1 MGMAPGP
8 PGRGHPTA
16 GASPGGARCHPVK
29 AAGRELAPALS
40 LQHFGRVPA
49 PLLLPPPKGC
59 GQVGAVG
66 SMGGVQEGI
75 WGFGGGPGS
84 PPRCRGRRCH
94 PPWAPAPRPPA
105 AWHACSRASA
115 GAHSGLGGSGGPGS
129 GGDEKPAPPWGR
141 ERREQ
146 PAGPEKEQELVRG
159 RAESRRHRMGGPD
172 VNSGGLTSPGGGDVT
187 QEASEEDKQLQDEL
201 EMLVER
207 LGEKDTSLYRPA
219 LEELRRQIRSSTTSM
234 TSVPKPLKFLRPH
247 YGKLK
252 EIYESMAPGENKR
265 FAADIISVLAMT
277 MSGERECLKYRLVG
291 SQEELASWGHE
302 YVRHL
307 AGEVAKEWQE
317 IDEADKAQRDTLLT
331 LVKEIVPYN
340 MAHNAEHEA
349 CDLLMEIEQMDMLEK
364 YIDDNA
370 YSKVCLYLTSCVSYV
385 PEPENSA
392 LLRCALG
399 IFRKFSRYPEALRL
413 ALMLNDVELVED
425 IFTSC
430 KDVVVQKQM
439 AFMLGRHGV
448 FLELNEDVEEY
459 EDLTE
464 IMSNVQ
470 LNSNFLALARELDI
484 MEPKVPDDIY
494 KTHLEN
500 NRKGLRRGLAWPW
513 LWGVAGGPG
522 AGRQHS
528 GDLWGPLAPRF
539 GGSGSQVDSARMN
552 LASSFVNGFVN
563 AAFGQ
568 DKLLTDDGNKWLYK
582 NKDHGMLSAAASL
595 GTILLWDVDG
605 GLTQIDKYLYS
616 SEDYIKSCGLRA
628 AELAP
633 AWRCSLGTILGGG
646 WDPWGDA
653 GHCLAASSMHWWL
666 LRDGTSA
673 LQSGA
678 LLACGIVNS
687 GVRNECDPALA
698 LLSDYVLHNSNTM
711 RIGAIFGLGL
721 AYAGSN
727 REDVLTLLLPV
738 MGDSKSSMEVA
749 GVTALACGMI
759 SVGSC
764 NGDVT
769 STILQTIMEKS
780 ETELKD
786 TYARWLPLGL
796 GLNHLGKG
804 GQRRPPPGLRPGSS
818 STPQPRGSHP
828 WCCPTGKG
836 EAIEAILAALE
847 VVSEPFRSFANTLVD
862 ICAYA
867 GSGNVL
873 KVQQLLHI
881 CSEHFDSK
889 EKEEDKDKKDKK
901 EKEKKESSAD
911 MGAHQVGGGAG
922 AASGLFVGSEL
933 RESSSPLAAPLPASS
948 WALGGA
954 VGTWLWGW
962 VLPALSTGVPAG
974 RSGVGHRAHRHG
986 RGNRRRDG
994 PAHLRA
1000 PGEWQR
1006 GDNTGLGTVGRGL
1019 GKTEHVSVGLLR
1031 YGEPTLRRAVPL
1043 ALALISVSNPRLNI
1057 LDTLSK
1063 FSHDADPEVSY
1074 NSIFAM
1080 GMVGSGTN
1088 NARLAAMLRQ
1098 LAQYH
1103 AKDPNNLFMVRLA
1116 QVTAPRGGEGA
1127 GWGYPCGVPE
1137 AGLTHLGKGTLTLCP
1152 YHSDRQLMSQVAVA
1166 GLLTVLV
1173 SFLDVR
1179 NIILGKSHYVLY
1191 GLVAAMQPRMLVTF
1205 DEELRPLPVS
1215 VRVGQAVDVVGQAG
1229 KPKTI
1234 TGFQTHT
1241 TPVLLAHGERA
1252 ELATEE
1258 HVPVTPILE
1267 GFVILRKNPNYDV

>member
-1 MGMAPGP
+1 MR
-8 PGRGHPTA
+8 GRGGGWS
-16 GASPGGARCHPVK
+16 GAERAMEPGGRNK
-29 AAGRELAPALS
+29 A
-40 LQHFGRVPA
+40 V
-49 PLLLPPPKGC
+49 LPPP
-59 GQVGAVG
+59 
-66 SMGGVQEGI
+66 
-75 WGFGGGPGS
+75 
-84 PPRCRGRRCH
+84 PP
-94 PPWAPAPRPPA
+94 PPHSQPPA
-105 AWHACSRASA
+105 GGA
-115 GAHSGLGGSGGPGS
+115 GATEDKAGG
-129 GGDEKPAPPWGR
+129 K
-141 ERREQ
+141 ERRELSDKD
-146 PAGPEKEQELVRG
+146 KEQEL
-159 RAESRRHRMGGPD
+159 
-172 VNSGGLTSPGGGDVT
+172 
-187 QEASEEDKQLQDEL
+187 SEEDKQLQDEL

-252 EIYESMAPGENKR
+252 EIYENMKPGENKR

-317 IDEADKAQRDTLLT
+317 LDEAEKAQREPLLT

-364 YIDDNA
+364 DIDDNA
-370 YSKVCLYLTSCVSYV
+370 YAKVCLYLTSCVSYV

-399 IFRKFSRYPEALRL
+399 VFRKFSRFPEALRL
-413 ALMLNDVELVED
+413 ALMLNDMELVED

-448 FLELNEDVEEY
+448 FLELSEDVEEY

-500 NRKGLRRGLAWPW
+500 NR
-513 LWGVAGGPG
+513 
-522 AGRQHS
+522 
-528 GDLWGPLAPRF
+528 F

-552 LASSFVNGFVN
+552 LAASFVNGFVN

-595 GTILLWDVDG
+595 GMILLWDVDG

-616 SEDYIKSCGLRA
+616 SEDYIKS
-628 AELAP
+628 
-633 AWRCSLGTILGGG
+633 
-646 WDPWGDA
+646 
-653 GHCLAASSMHWWL
+653 
-666 LRDGTSA
+666 
-673 LQSGA
+673 GA
-678 LLACGIVNS
+678 L
-687 GVRNECDPALA
+687 RNECDPALA

-711 RIGAIFGLGL
+711 RLGAIFGLGL

-759 SVGSC
+759 AVGSC

-804 GQRRPPPGLRPGSS
+804 
-818 STPQPRGSHP
+818 
-828 WCCPTGKG
+828 

-862 ICAYA
+862 VCAYA

-889 EKEEDKDKKDKK
+889 DKEEDKDKKEKKDKDKK
-901 EKEKKESSAD
+901 EAPAD
-911 MGAHQVGGGAG
+911 MGAHQGVAVLGIALIAMGEEIGAEM
-922 AASGLFVGSEL
+922 AL
-933 RESSSPLAAPLPASS
+933 R
-948 WALGGA
+948 
-954 VGTWLWGW
+954 TF
-962 VLPALSTGVPAG
+962 
-974 RSGVGHRAHRHG
+974 GH
-986 RGNRRRDG
+986 
-994 PAHLRA
+994 
-1000 PGEWQR
+1000 
-1006 GDNTGLGTVGRGL
+1006 
-1019 GKTEHVSVGLLR
+1019 LLR

-1116 QVTAPRGGEGA
+1116 Q
-1127 GWGYPCGVPE
+1127 
-1137 AGLTHLGKGTLTLCP
+1137 GLTHLGKGTLTLCP

-1179 NIILGKSHYVLY
+1179 NSILGKSHNVLY

-1258 HVPVTPILE
+1258 FLPVTPILE
-1267 GFVILRKNPNYDV
+1267 GFVILRKNPNYDL

>member
-1 MGMAPGP
+1 M
-8 PGRGHPTA
+8 
-16 GASPGGARCHPVK
+16 VY
-29 AAGRELAPALS
+29 
-40 LQHFGRVPA
+40 
-49 PLLLPPPKGC
+49 LLLFL
-59 GQVGAVG
+59 Q
-66 SMGGVQEGI
+66 
-75 WGFGGGPGS
+75 
-84 PPRCRGRRCH
+84 
-94 PPWAPAPRPPA
+94 
-105 AWHACSRASA
+105 
-115 GAHSGLGGSGGPGS
+115 
-129 GGDEKPAPPWGR
+129 
-141 ERREQ
+141 
-146 PAGPEKEQELVRG
+146 
-159 RAESRRHRMGGPD
+159 
-172 VNSGGLTSPGGGDVT
+172 
-187 QEASEEDKQLQDEL
+187 SEEDKLLQEEL

-207 LGEKDTSLYRPA
+207 LG
-219 LEELRRQIRSSTTSM
+219 Q
-234 TSVPKPLKFLRPH
+234 FC
-247 YGKLK
+247 
-252 EIYESMAPGENKR
+252 
-265 FAADIISVLAMT
+265 ADVVSVLAMT
-277 MSGERECLKYRLVG
+277 MSSERECLKYRLLG

-317 IDEADKAQRDTLLT
+317 IEEGDKAQQEVLLK

-349 CDLLMEIEQMDMLEK
+349 CDLLMEIERLDMLDT
-364 YIDDNA
+364 YIDENA
-370 YSKVCLYLTSCVSYV
+370 YAKVCLYLTSCVSYV

-392 LLRCALG
+392 LLKCALN
-399 IFRKFSRYPEALRL
+399 IFRKFNRYPEALRL
-413 ALMLNDVELVED
+413 ALMLNDVELVEN

-430 KDVVVQKQM
+430 KDIVIQKQM
-439 AFMLGRHGV
+439 SFMLGRHGM
-448 FLELNEDVEEY
+448 FLELNEDVEDC

-500 NRKGLRRGLAWPW
+500 NR
-513 LWGVAGGPG
+513 
-522 AGRQHS
+522 
-528 GDLWGPLAPRF
+528 F
-539 GGSGSQVDSARMN
+539 GSSGSQVDSARMN

-568 DKLLTDDGNKWLYK
+568 DKLLTEDGNKWLYK

-595 GTILLWDVDG
+595 GMILLWDVDG

-616 SEDYIKSCGLRA
+616 SEDYIK
-628 AELAP
+628 
-633 AWRCSLGTILGGG
+633 
-646 WDPWGDA
+646 
-653 GHCLAASSMHWWL
+653 
-666 LRDGTSA
+666 
-673 LQSGA
+673 SGA

-698 LLSDYVLHNSNTM
+698 LLSDYVLHNSNIM

-727 REDVLTLLLPV
+727 REDVLSLLLPV

-759 SVGSC
+759 AVGSC

-780 ETELKD
+780 EQELKD
-786 TYARWLPLGL
+786 TFARWLPLGL

-804 GQRRPPPGLRPGSS
+804 
-818 STPQPRGSHP
+818 
-828 WCCPTGKG
+828 
-836 EAIEAILAALE
+836 EAIETTLAALQ
-847 VVSEPFRSFANTLVD
+847 VVPEPFRSFSNTLVD
-862 ICAYA
+862 VCAYA

-873 KVQQLLHI
+873 KVQQLQHI
-881 CSEHFDSK
+881 CSEHYDNK
-889 EKEEDKDKKDKK
+889 DKDDDKDKKDKK
-901 EKEKKESSAD
+901 DKDKKETAAD
-911 MGAHQVGGGAG
+911 MGSHQVCVLSCVLIATI
-922 AASGLFVGSEL
+922 
-933 RESSSPLAAPLPASS
+933 
-948 WALGGA
+948 LGF
-954 VGTWLWGW
+954 
-962 VLPALSTGVPAG
+962 
-974 RSGVGHRAHRHG
+974 
-986 RGNRRRDG
+986 
-994 PAHLRA
+994 
-1000 PGEWQR
+1000 
-1006 GDNTGLGTVGRGL
+1006 
-1019 GKTEHVSVGLLR
+1019 LR

-1063 FSHDADPEVSY
+1063 FSHDADPEVSH
-1074 NSIFAM
+1074 NAIFAM

-1116 QVTAPRGGEGA
+1116 Q
-1127 GWGYPCGVPE
+1127 
-1137 AGLTHLGKGTLTLCP
+1137 GLTHLGKGTLTLCP

-1173 SFLDVR
+1173 SFLDVK

-1229 KPKTI
+1229 KPKAI

-1258 HVPVTPILE
+1258 YIPVTAILE
-1267 GFVILRKNPNYDV
+1267 GFVILRRNPSYDA

>member
-1 MGMAPGP
+1 MGFVVSSGFRGGP
-8 PGRGHPTA
+8 EAGDSRLAEEGGSPAVSGRRPALQEAVRPACAREAIWETGRGERCARSLPA
-16 GASPGGARCHPVK
+16 VAADMEEGGRDKAPVQ
-29 AAGRELAPALS
+29 P
-40 LQHFGRVPA
+40 Q
-49 PLLLPPPKGC
+49 
-59 GQVGAVG
+59 Q
-66 SMGGVQEGI
+66 
-75 WGFGGGPGS
+75 
-84 PPRCRGRRCH
+84 
-94 PPWAPAPRPPA
+94 PPA
-105 AWHACSRASA
+105 SV
-115 GAHSGLGGSGGPGS
+115 PG
-129 GGDEKPAPPWGR
+129 GGDEKSSGK
-141 ERREQ
+141 ERRE
-146 PAGPEKEQELVRG
+146 PGDKDKEQEL
-159 RAESRRHRMGGPD
+159 
-172 VNSGGLTSPGGGDVT
+172 
-187 QEASEEDKQLQDEL
+187 SEEDKQLQDEL

-252 EIYESMAPGENKR
+252 EIYENMAPGENKR

-317 IDEADKAQRDTLLT
+317 LDDAEKTQREPLLT

-349 CDLLMEIEQMDMLEK
+349 CDLLMEIEQVDMLEK
-364 YIDDNA
+364 DIDENA
-370 YSKVCLYLTSCVSYV
+370 YAKVCLYLTSCVNYV

-399 IFRKFSRYPEALRL
+399 VFRKFSRFPEALRL
-413 ALMLNDVELVED
+413 ALMLNDMELVED

-430 KDVVVQKQM
+430 KDVYVGDELAEEGISSWMGCLPEELGFVVSGLELRACSVPSANGGLADVMALSHRVVQKQM

-448 FLELNEDVEEY
+448 FLELSEDVEEY

-500 NRKGLRRGLAWPW
+500 N
-513 LWGVAGGPG
+513 
-522 AGRQHS
+522 
-528 GDLWGPLAPRF
+528 RF

-595 GTILLWDVDG
+595 GMILLWDVDG

-616 SEDYIKSCGLRA
+616 SEDYIK
-628 AELAP
+628 
-633 AWRCSLGTILGGG
+633 
-646 WDPWGDA
+646 
-653 GHCLAASSMHWWL
+653 
-666 LRDGTSA
+666 
-673 LQSGA
+673 SGA

-711 RIGAIFGLGL
+711 RLGSIFGLGL

-759 SVGSC
+759 AVGSC

-804 GQRRPPPGLRPGSS
+804 
-818 STPQPRGSHP
+818 
-828 WCCPTGKG
+828 

-862 ICAYA
+862 VCAYA

-889 EKEEDKDKKDKK
+889 EKEEDKDKKEKKDKDKK
-901 EKEKKESSAD
+901 EAPAD
-911 MGAHQVGGGAG
+911 MGAHQGVAVLGIALIAMGEEIGAEM
-922 AASGLFVGSEL
+922 AL
-933 RESSSPLAAPLPASS
+933 R
-948 WALGGA
+948 
-954 VGTWLWGW
+954 TF
-962 VLPALSTGVPAG
+962 
-974 RSGVGHRAHRHG
+974 GH
-986 RGNRRRDG
+986 
-994 PAHLRA
+994 
-1000 PGEWQR
+1000 
-1006 GDNTGLGTVGRGL
+1006 
-1019 GKTEHVSVGLLR
+1019 LLR

-1116 QVTAPRGGEGA
+1116 Q
-1127 GWGYPCGVPE
+1127 
-1137 AGLTHLGKGTLTLCP
+1137 GLTHLGKGTLTLCP

-1258 HVPVTPILE
+1258 FLPVTPILE
-1267 GFVILRKNPNYDV
+1267 GFVILRKNPNYDL